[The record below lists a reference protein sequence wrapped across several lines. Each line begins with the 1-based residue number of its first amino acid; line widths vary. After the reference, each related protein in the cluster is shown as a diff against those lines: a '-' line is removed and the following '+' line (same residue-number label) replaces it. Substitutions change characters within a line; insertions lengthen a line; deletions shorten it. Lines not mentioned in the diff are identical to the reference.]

1 MYFPDAS
8 CKLAK
13 IEPKTFTYS
22 LMFPS
27 TQYSQNKTLR
37 LIKKSFPLNIENWKK
52 DLQMKKKIIENEE
65 LPEYLNEFL
74 TGRRQKS
81 ARFQVNSKVNSRVR
95 LVMSKERIKVVKD
108 SKENKFKP
116 KGLQSLSYDDYRER
130 SQNENAIQC
139 KQRAVR
145 NFLSSHVATKSYH
158 KLEEEH
164 SIEKPNLTLKPKKD
178 LKKQRS
184 PLDHHL
190 ETLKEIIKDP
200 LIYSL

>member
-1 MYFPDAS
+1 MYFPDQ
-8 CKLAK
+8 CGKLAK

-52 DLQMKKKIIENEE
+52 DLQMKKKNIEIEE

-81 ARFQVNSKVNSRVR
+81 TRFHVNSKVNSRVR

-108 SKENKFKP
+108 SEENKLKQRGF
-116 KGLQSLSYDDYRER
+116 QNLSYDDYRER
-130 SQNENAIQC
+130 SQNESAIQC

-145 NFLSSHVATKSYH
+145 NFLSSHVSAKSSH
-158 KLEEEH
+158 KLDQEH
-164 SIEKPNLTLKPKKD
+164 TIEKPNYMPK
-178 LKKQRS
+178 LKKKLKNQRS